1 MTRSAEVRS
10 EILLLTV
17 LLAAD
22 LLFYAVV
29 IPFGIADPQG
39 FGLDEGLP
47 PSFSAKVAA
56 GLLALIMTIRLVSL
70 WFRPEIAQA
79 DGDILAD
86 DGDDAGE
93 PITIST
99 RNLVGIAAAL
109 VFAYVLVPVIGFYI
123 SGFLLLSV
131 LMRIMGEARL
141 LVLAWQ
147 PAVVVFLIWGLFD
160 RIFSINLPAGV
171 IFGG

>member
-10 EILLLTV
+10 EIV
-17 LLAAD
+17 LLAVLLTAD
-22 LLFYAVV
+22 LLFYAAV

-56 GLLALIMTIRLVSL
+56 VLLALIMIIRLVSL
-70 WFRPEIAQA
+70 WIRPETAQA

-93 PITIST
+93 AITIST

-123 SGFLLLSV
+123 SGFLLLSA

-141 LVLAWQ
+141 PVLVWQ

-171 IFGG
+171 ILGG

>member
-10 EILLLTV
+10 EIVLLAV

-56 GLLALIMTIRLVSL
+56 GLLAVIMIIRLVSL
-70 WFRPEIAQA
+70 WFRPEIVQA
-79 DGDILAD
+79 DGEILSD

-93 PITIST
+93 PVTISA
-99 RNLVGIAAAL
+99 RNLIGIAAAL
-109 VFAYVLVPVIGFYI
+109 VFAYVLVPVVGFYV
-123 SGFLLLSV
+123 SGFLLLSA

-141 LVLAWQ
+141 LVLVWQ

-171 IFGG
+171 ILGG